1 MKIKKLTFLWLVKVS
16 LITALSLVLN
26 SCGGD
31 EKVCSETG
39 ETGGI
44 SLNFSSLPPWP
55 LVMFTI
61 DQVDGIR
68 IYDEIIR
75 EGTSLWCR
83 GREEVPP
90 GSGNWKDAA
99 VILLFYRLPCNVCKI
114 TTEAHGHGNEA
125 RIAATQ
131 RDGTTQTAVCLG
143 DKRVLKLYARKD
155 NPFIYAILSGQEA
168 EWLGFRLE

>member
-16 LITALSLVLN
+16 LIAALTLVLD

-31 EKVCSETG
+31 EKVCSY
-39 ETGGI
+39 TGGI
-44 SLNFSSLPPWP
+44 SLDFSSLPSEP

-68 IYDEIIR
+68 IYDEIKHLD
-75 EGTSLWCR
+75 TSLWCR

-131 RDGTTQTAVCLG
+131 RDGTTQTAVCPG